1 MFKDLIKDI
10 INDINSIDN
19 PSKRRENIVRRC
31 PLCNVEFKVLNIKF
45 PDGSILKIEQ
55 CPNCSGLWFDKGEL
69 TKALEISLKDIE
81 KFFPSTL
88 GKSIKGSGKRLCPV
102 CSAPMKLINY
112 SMDSNIWV
120 DVCSCGI
127 FLDSGEL
134 ELIKLYSL
142 NPKTF
147 KVDYIQ
153 ELNNNV
159 YSTAATSALPAASI
173 ASSTSEL
180 NKNINEI
187 IAEVN
192 SLKKDID
199 ELKTIII
206 SKVKNF
212 EQELKNKNIKYLI
225 SVYKDPFK
233 QEKTKLREIKN
244 KIDVLKE
251 KINHYNLN
259 IKDIKEVEDIITLVS
274 SIDKFILTREN
285 SINVRIEELQ
295 KEEEK
300 TANIQDELILKE
312 SKIDSLISTN
322 QQQTSKVSE
331 VSQISQSSQTPQAP
345 QTYQTQQ
352 VSQTQRASQT
362 QQVSQAQQASQVPRV
377 SQVSEASQD
386 SQTSQLRET
395 KTPIDNRKLNLKID
409 KIKLNFYT
417 NFLSYFI
424 YNSKI
429 IIIGENKLFLFDLND
444 FNKDNLNLKEI
455 KISYF
460 SLRFRGVS
468 FIDNKLFIF
477 GNSGQIVVI
486 SDLSNLINSLQLNDK
501 NSILFKIGYSD
512 INNIIKFIDNNYLIV
527 TNGKV
532 YVVDSN
538 LKVLQEK
545 SISIVNG
552 INYNNNLIFSNSSGE
567 IIYLNPNL
575 DIDKKISTN
584 SFYAIKNFR
593 IVNNKLFTL
602 SNGFIGYIE
611 NNDFKKVSLPKS
623 FIEANDIIY
632 IGSFYFIVGSSG
644 SLFYSY
650 NLIDILDFNSGIYEN
665 INSILKINER
675 FMLLLCNSSTL
686 LTAEIL

>member
-19 PSKRRENIVRRC
+19 PSKGRENIVRRC

-102 CSAPMKLINY
+102 CSAPMKLVNY

-159 YSTAATSALPAASI
+159 YSSALSSTASTAALSTAAI

-187 IAEVN
+187 ISEVN

-199 ELKTIII
+199 ELITIVI

-233 QEKTKLREIKN
+233 QEKIKLIEIKN

-300 TANIQDELILKE
+300 TTNIQNELSLKE
-312 SKIDSLISTN
+312 QKIDSLISSN
-322 QQQTSKVSE
+322 QQQTFKVSE
-331 VSQISQSSQTPQAP
+331 VSEVSQLPQIPQTIQASQTPQTSQIQ
-345 QTYQTQQ
+345 QTSQ
-352 VSQTQRASQT
+352 VP
-362 QQVSQAQQASQVPRV
+362 QVSQA
-377 SQVSEASQD
+377 SEASQD
-386 SQTSQLRET
+386 SQTSQVKET

>member
-19 PSKRRENIVRRC
+19 PSKGRENIVRRC

-159 YSTAATSALPAASI
+159 YSSALSSTASTAALSTAAI

-187 IAEVN
+187 ISEVN

-199 ELKTIII
+199 ELKTIVI

-233 QEKTKLREIKN
+233 QEKIKLIEIKN

-300 TANIQDELILKE
+300 TTNIQNELSLKE
-312 SKIDSLISTN
+312 QKIDSLISSN
-322 QQQTSKVSE
+322 QQQTFKVSE
-331 VSQISQSSQTPQAP
+331 VSEVSQLPQIP
-345 QTYQTQQ
+345 QTIQ
-352 VSQTQRASQT
+352 ASQT
-362 QQVSQAQQASQVPRV
+362 LQTSQIQQTSQVQQVSQA
-377 SQVSEASQD
+377 SEASQD
-386 SQTSQLRET
+386 SQTSQVKET